1 MSDFQINDH
10 LLTKECDQIAQDVFD
25 EVIAEAA
32 PDEDAEFHR
41 DTLDQRAHEAADGH
55 QWVIYNHSALMLC
68 AHCNTDHG
76 DELLSD
82 IGMPEDPDLYKIAC
96 LIAYGEMRGRIM
108 ERMET
113 LIEEWEPA
121 EEPEGEDA

>member
-1 MSDFQINDH
+1 MSDFQISDH
-10 LLTKECDQIAQDVFD
+10 LLSKECDEIAQEIFD
-25 EVIAEAA
+25 EVMAEAA

-96 LIAYGEMRGRIM
+96 RIAYGEMRGRIM
-108 ERMET
+108 DRLET
-113 LIEEWEPA
+113 LIEEGEPA